1 MCEAG
6 QSCCLCDLPA
16 PLHVLQKSG
25 QRGCAISLQGIGFLS
40 DPRRLN
46 VALTR
51 ARLGIIILGNPRV
64 LSKSGLWNSLLVR
77 LRLAPID
84 CPNK

>member
-1 MCEAG
+1 V
-6 QSCCLCDLPA
+6 CDLHTHTSA
-16 PLHVLQKSG
+16 RCHKTICRDG
-25 QRGCAISLQGIGFLS
+25 AISLQGIGFLS

-77 LRLAPID
+77 LRVAPIG
-84 CPNK
+84 CPMK